1 MTISIHPI
9 NYVDDVVDAT
19 IKLPGAIR
27 EYMRTDHETIGQRIK
42 TTVRITAAGVVLAV
56 LIALDIAKLMYQAGY
71 ALGQSVH
78 KLNHDLTLFLCGWGF
93 GLPPI
98 QPLAP
103 QVNPWQLQ
111 LPIVMSA
118 LQRYVSGSASTTGDS
133 SIPTSY
139 HQPSSMSMQQT
150 YVTVDHMKAVGGTKS
165 ENQSKVSA
173 SSARSKPSEQHSSS
187 TSGRSRSTARSTT
200 STASQRTESS
210 TKTST
215 ARRTRKSVRTTSD
228 KTEA

>member
-19 IKLPGAIR
+19 IRIPGAIR
-27 EYMRTDHETIGQRIK
+27 DYMRTDHEIIGQRIK
-42 TTVRITAAGVVLAV
+42 ATVRITAAGVVLAV
-56 LIALDIAKLMYQAGY
+56 LIALDVAKLMYQAGF

-111 LPIVMSA
+111 LPILSNVVQS
-118 LQRYVSGSASTTGDS
+118 YVSGSISTTGTAPDMVKNPS
-133 SIPTSY
+133 
-139 HQPSSMSMQQT
+139 SSMSMT
-150 YVTVDHMKAVGGTKS
+150 PPCDMVDQKKEVGGLKS
-165 ENQSKVSA
+165 ESLSKASA
-173 SSARSKPSEQHSSS
+173 SSARSKPSEQHSSL
-187 TSGRSRSTARSTT
+187 TSGRSRSTARRTT

-228 KTEA
+228 IQA

>member
-1 MTISIHPI
+1 MTITIHPI
-9 NYVDDVVDAT
+9 NYVDDMIDAT

-42 TTVRITAAGVVLAV
+42 ATVRITAAGVVLAV

-111 LPIVMSA
+111 LPIVTSA
-118 LQRYVSGSASTTGDS
+118 LQRYVSGSTSTTGDS
-133 SIPTSY
+133 SIPT
-139 HQPSSMSMQQT
+139 HQPSSMSIQPT
-150 YVTVDHMKAVGGTKS
+150 CVTAAPKKAVGGTKS

-173 SSARSKPSEQHSSS
+173 SSARSKQSVQPSNS
-187 TSGRSRSTARSTT
+187 TSGHSKSSARRTT
-200 STASQRTESS
+200 STATRRTVSS

-215 ARRTRKSVRTTSD
+215 GSTTRKSVRITSD